1 MSHGDQG
8 RGVHQQ
14 GPAGHC
20 QGQKPVPMGTNTFLL
35 LKFGDEM
42 SSSYSFTCLNDC
54 SLAGDPIWG
63 VMESLRYDCG
73 TL

>member
-1 MSHGDQG
+1 MYFFKIRLHVGDMDWGAMSHGDQR

-35 LKFGDEM
+35 LKFGGEM
-42 SSSYSFTCLNDC
+42 SSSYSFTCLSD
-54 SLAGDPIWG
+54 
-63 VMESLRYDCG
+63 
-73 TL
+73 